1 MSGVNVNLPAWV
13 QGVSEF
19 QQLGLLNK
27 ATMCTLGIDVPYVAL
42 AKNPEEQKERLVR
55 QSLILA
61 FMFGMAPLHSTFL
74 AYHFA
79 KKIDGTHDV
88 KTKKKLLG
96 LKFEELAHLEA
107 FQKAIQQHLPEA
119 KDLATEALRVSVLKA
134 KGTHLAWD
142 LAAEGGLLASVGLL
156 KVLFS
161 EWQTG
166 NKRFTGEKG
175 LASEGDLNAL
185 YRKEHK
191 KDPFGIPHFR
201 EIGVIVGASIFPFL
215 FGQGI
220 KQTMLQDPTKRNGLQ
235 RQMAKL
241 APHFDYNFSQ
251 FLGKRFPFLKEVPML
266 PLSGLMLVGFLLNMG
281 DIASSRSPRDFKEN
295 TVRAVAFFSSMFI
308 IGPMLVSFL
317 NKGHTTIVKLLEAE
331 AKAGKAPE
339 QLVKIAKN
347 SALKYIGIFSAN
359 LALMIGVVYSLN
371 QMTKHDLKEDL
382 KKLKK
387 DTPQKTK
394 TA

>member
-1 MSGVNVNLPAWV
+1 V
-13 QGVSEF
+13 QGAIEF
-19 QQLGLLNK
+19 QELGLINK
-27 ATMCTLGIDVPYVAL
+27 AAMCTFGIDFPYVGL
-42 AKNPEEQKERLVR
+42 AKNKEEQKERLVR
-55 QSLILA
+55 QSLVMA
-61 FMFGMAPLHSTFL
+61 FMFGMAPLHSTLL

-79 KKIDGTHDV
+79 KKMDGTHDL
-88 KTKKKLLG
+88 KTKKKLIG
-96 LKFEELAHLEA
+96 LKFEELANLEA
-107 FQKAIQQHLPEA
+107 FEKAVKQHLPQA
-119 KDLATEALRVSVLKA
+119 TDLATEAVRVSVLKA

-175 LASEGDLNAL
+175 LASETELKAL
-185 YRKEHK
+185 YQKEQK

-201 EIGVIVGASIFPFL
+201 EMAVIVGASIFPFL

-220 KQTMLQDPTKRNGLQ
+220 KQTMLQEPAKRNGLQ
-235 RQMAKL
+235 RQIAKI
-241 APHFDYNFSQ
+241 AQNFDYNSTQ
-251 FLGKRFPFLKEVPML
+251 LLGKRFPILKEVPML
-266 PLSGLMLVGFLLNMG
+266 PLSGLALVGFFLNLG

-295 TVRAVAFFSSMFI
+295 TVRSVAFFSSLFI
-308 IGPMLVSFL
+308 VGPMLVSLL

-331 AKAGKAPE
+331 TKAGKAPE

-347 SALKYIGIFSAN
+347 SALKYMGIFSAN
-359 LALMIGVVYSLN
+359 LALMIGVVYGIN
-371 QMTKHDLKEDL
+371 EMTKHGLKEDL
-382 KKLKK
+382 KKLKE
-387 DTPQKTK
+387 DNSQAGKTFKVK

>member
-1 MSGVNVNLPAWV
+1 MSGSMVNLPAWV

-19 QQLGLLNK
+19 QQLGLVNK
-27 ATMCTLGIDVPYVAL
+27 ATMSTLGIDVPYVAL
-42 AKNPEEQKERLVR
+42 AKNPEEKKERLVR
-55 QSLILA
+55 QSMILA
-61 FMFGMAPLHSTFL
+61 FMYSMAPLHSTLL

-79 KKIDGTHDV
+79 KKMDVTHDV

-96 LKFEELAHLEA
+96 LKFEELAHLDA
-107 FQKAIQQHLPEA
+107 FQKAVKQHLPQG
-119 KDLATEALRVSVLKA
+119 KDAATEAMRLCVLKA

-175 LASEGDLNAL
+175 LASEAELNAL
-185 YRKEHK
+185 YKKEQR

-201 EIGVIVGASIFPFL
+201 EMSVIMGATVLPFL

-220 KQTMLQDPTKRNGLQ
+220 KKTMLEVPKKRNGLQ

-241 APHFDYNFSQ
+241 APHFDYNFCQ

-266 PLSGLMLVGFLLNMG
+266 PLSGLALVAFFLNMG

-295 TVRAVAFFSSMFI
+295 TVRSVAFFSSMFI

-359 LALMIGVVYSLN
+359 LALMIGVVYGIN

-387 DTPQKTK
+387 NPSQKTK

>member
-19 QQLGLLNK
+19 QQLGLVNK
-27 ATMCTLGIDVPYVAL
+27 AVMTTFGIDVPYVAL
-42 AKNPEEQKERLVR
+42 AKNPEEQKERMVR

-61 FMFGMAPLHSTFL
+61 FMFGMAPLHSTLL

-79 KKIDGTHDV
+79 KKIDSSHNL

-96 LKFEELAHLEA
+96 LKFEELAHPEA
-107 FQKAIQQHLPEA
+107 FQKAVKEHLPEA
-119 KDLATEALRVSVLKA
+119 KDAATEAIRVSVLKA

-175 LASEGDLNAL
+175 LASDSDLNAL
-185 YRKEHK
+185 YKKEKK

-201 EIGVIVGASIFPFL
+201 ELATILAATILSFL
-215 FGQGI
+215 FGQGL
-220 KQTMLQDPTKRNGLQ
+220 KKSMLEAPEKRNFLQ

-251 FLGKRFPFLKEVPML
+251 FLGKWVPALKEIPML
-266 PLSGLMLVGFLLNMG
+266 PLSGLALVAFLLNMG

-295 TVRAVAFFSSMFI
+295 AVRGGAIFSSVFI
-308 IGPMLVSFL
+308 VGPTLTLLL

-331 AKAGKAPE
+331 AKAGKTSQ
-339 QLVKIAKN
+339 QLLKIAKN

-359 LALMIGVVYSLN
+359 LVLMIGVMYGIN